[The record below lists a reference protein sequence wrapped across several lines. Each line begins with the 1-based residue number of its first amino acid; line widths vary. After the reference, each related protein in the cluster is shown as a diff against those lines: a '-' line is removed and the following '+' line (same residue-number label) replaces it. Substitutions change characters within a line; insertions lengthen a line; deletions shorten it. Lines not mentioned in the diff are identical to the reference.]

1 MAKRR
6 LSQAKTE
13 AQEAAWFERNQD
25 HLLKLF
31 EEAAKD
37 GTLRVGGK
45 SIGISISKQTGA
57 LVRPRSQKVMLR
69 MPVDDLER
77 ARRLAA
83 RKGVGY
89 QTYIKMIV
97 REGLDR
103 AEAVKQRA

>member
-1 MAKRR
+1 MAKRKLVHAR
-6 LSQAKTE
+6 TE
-13 AQEAAWFERNQD
+13 AEEAAWFEQNQD

-31 EEAAKD
+31 DQAAKQ
-37 GTLRVGGK
+37 GALRVGGK
-45 SIGISISKQTGA
+45 SIGISINKQTGA

-83 RKGVGY
+83 SKGIGY

-97 REGLDR
+97 KQGLDQ
-103 AEAVKQRA
+103 AEAVRRRA

>member
-1 MAKRR
+1 MGKRKLAQTR
-6 LSQAKTE
+6 TE
-13 AQEAAWFERNQD
+13 AEEAAWFEQNQER
-25 HLLKLF
+25 LLKLF
-31 EEAAKD
+31 EQAEREGA
-37 GTLRVGGK
+37 LRVGGK

-69 MPVDDLER
+69 MQVDDLAR

-83 RKGVGY
+83 NRGIGY

-103 AEAVKQRA
+103 AESLKRR